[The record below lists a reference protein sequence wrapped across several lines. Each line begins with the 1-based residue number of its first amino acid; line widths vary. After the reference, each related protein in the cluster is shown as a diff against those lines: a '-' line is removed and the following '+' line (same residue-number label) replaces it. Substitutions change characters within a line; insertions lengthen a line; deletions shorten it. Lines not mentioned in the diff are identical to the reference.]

1 MKQTKFFK
9 TRLSVA
15 ISMLLGATTVAPVMA
30 QEADTDAANDNV
42 EIIEVSGI
50 RGSLARSQDIKRDS
64 AGVVDAISAEEMGK
78 FPDTNLAESLQRIT
92 GVSVSR
98 SNGEGS
104 EITVRG
110 FGPGFNLVTLNGR
123 QMPGTGYT
131 RSYDLA
137 NLSSEGV
144 STLEVH
150 KTAKSYLPSG
160 GLGATVNIMT
170 TKPLNSPGFKYSASA
185 KGIYDESNVKGD
197 DVTPE
202 FAAVISNTFLDDN
215 FGVALSF
222 SHQER
227 DFQQQSANIQ
237 GWKAQSLFSDNS
249 FASRSE
255 EHAAREDYVGSIFLP
270 QDVNYGINDVQR
282 ERTNGQLTLQYAI
295 TDDFIAT
302 VDYTATRVTVGSE
315 YVGWG
320 FWYGGFGGVS
330 SFDYNENGTVT
341 YMDVRADDGSF
352 TANRAT
358 TDVEADSIGINLD
371 WNVNEDFN
379 VSFDYHDS
387 SNGADNG
394 ADPGLGSTGQL
405 IFGSNLVDRTTFDIR
420 EGDIPQIFG
429 YWQNGGNEML
439 PSEIDHNFDQFIH
452 SPGEATV
459 EQFQLDVEW
468 VNPYDFPLVSLKV
481 GAAYTENFLEGSNT
495 WSGLMGGPGFSPSYT
510 ALFPDN
516 MFVRNS
522 TAGFLDEFS
531 GGGNDLATNYY
542 YTFDYDEAISRAAA
556 NIPGYDPD
564 FVSTRGDASILEETT
579 SFYIASQWDF
589 EVSEYLVQLNAGVR
603 YEETDVTSRAL
614 QLIPL
619 QVNWVAATEWI
630 TIFSDDQQYYVDQ
643 GENDVFLPS
652 LDLKVDITDDL
663 VGRISWGKTMA
674 RPNLGDLV
682 SILSVSGSP
691 KPGARTGGQ
700 GNTSLL
706 PFESTNLDISLEY
719 YYGEASYASIG
730 YFKKDV
736 ENFVATLQS
745 EETFEGLNDIQNSAR
760 WNDAVSALEGMGM
773 QANETNIYNYL
784 VENGFANADGAIEPL
799 PGDPQIVWTISKPQ
813 NLDEKSVDGFEIAVQ
828 HMFGETGFGAAVNA
842 TFVDGDVEF
851 DPTSFAIQS
860 PLNGLSDSAN
870 VQAFYEDDELSVK
883 FTYAWRDSYYAG
895 GGQGQGSAGEPTQ
908 TKEFGQ
914 LDLSINYDIDENLTV
929 FFEGINLTN
938 EVEENYGRFEE
949 QFLSARQYGTR
960 YVLGARYSFSD

>member
-1 MKQTKFFK
+1 MKQTTFSR
-9 TRLSVA
+9 TRLSA
-15 ISMLLGATTVAPVMA
+15 TISLLLGATTLAPVVA
-30 QEADTDAANDNV
+30 QEADSSAESEV

-160 GLGATVNIMT
+160 GLGATVNILT
-170 TKPLNSPGFKYSASA
+170 TKPLNSPGLKYSVSA
-185 KGIYDESNVKGD
+185 KGIYDESNEKGQD
-197 DVTPE
+197 ITPE
-202 FAAVISNTFLDDN
+202 FAAVVSDTFHDDR
-215 FGVALSF
+215 FGVALSV

-227 DFQQQSANIQ
+227 HFQQQAANIQ
-237 GWKAQSLFSDNS
+237 GWKAQSLFADDS
-249 FASRSE
+249 FASRSD
-255 EHAAREDYVGSIFLP
+255 EHVLRDDYVGVLFLP

-295 TDDFIAT
+295 TEDFVAT

-315 YVGWG
+315 SVGWG
-320 FWYGGFGGVS
+320 FWYGGFGGVT
-330 SFDYNENGTVT
+330 SFERNENGTAT
-341 YMDVRADDGSF
+341 FMDVRADDGSF
-352 TANRAT
+352 TANRVT
-358 TDVEADSIGINLD
+358 TDVEADSIGVNLD
-371 WNVNEDFN
+371 WNINDNWN
-379 VSFDYHDS
+379 VALDYHDS

-394 ADPGLGSTGQL
+394 ADKGLGSAGQL
-405 IFGSNLVDRTTFDIR
+405 IFGSNLVQRTTFDIR
-420 EGDIPQIFG
+420 EGDIPQIAG
-429 YWQNGGNEML
+429 VWQNGGTEIL
-439 PSEIDHNFDQFIH
+439 PGEIDHNFDQFIH

-459 EQFQLDVEW
+459 EQLQLDVEW
-468 VNPYDFPLVSLKV
+468 VNPYNFPLVTLKF
-481 GAAYTENFLEGSNT
+481 GGAYTENFLQGQNT
-495 WSGLMGGPGFSPSYT
+495 WSGLQGGPGFNPSYT
-510 ALFPDN
+510 AVYPDN
-516 MFVRNS
+516 MFIRN
-522 TAGFLDEFS
+522 TTEGFLDEFNN
-531 GGGNDLATNYY
+531 GGLDLLTNYY
-542 YTFDYDEAISRAAA
+542 YTFDYDEAISRTMA

-564 FVSTRGDASILEETT
+564 FVNTRGDVSILEETT
-579 SFYIASQWDF
+579 SLYIASQWDF
-589 EVSEYLVQLNAGVR
+589 EFGDYLVQLNAGAR

-630 TIFSDDQQYYVDQ
+630 TDFSSDQQYFVDS
-643 GENDVFLPS
+643 GSNDVFLPS
-652 LDLKVDITDDL
+652 LDLKVDITDEL

-674 RPNLGDLV
+674 RPNLGDLI
-682 SILSVSGSP
+682 SILSLSGSP
-691 KPGARTGGQ
+691 KPGARTGGR

-719 YYGEASYASIG
+719 YYGDASYASIG

-745 EETFEGLNDIQNSAR
+745 EQSFDGLNDIQNSPR
-760 WNDAVSALEGMGM
+760 WNDAVAALQAAGE

-784 VENGFANADGAIEPL
+784 VANGFADENGVISPL
-799 PGDPQIVWTISKPQ
+799 ASDPQIVWTISAPQ
-813 NLDEKSVDGFEIAVQ
+813 NLDEKSVDGFEVAVQ
-828 HMFGETGFGAAVNA
+828 HMFADTGFGLAVNA
-842 TFVDGDVEF
+842 TFVDGDVKF
-851 DPTSFAIQS
+851 DPSSFDRQS

-870 VQAFYEDDELSVK
+870 VQAFYEDDDISVK
-883 FTYAWRDSYYAG
+883 FTYAWRDQYYAG

-914 LDLSINYDIDENLTV
+914 LDLSVNYDVDENLTV

-938 EVEENYGRFEE
+938 EVEENFGRYEE